1 MKKNVAGQII
11 GAEMITASDG
21 SVFTGAVTAYYT
33 INGGAQTIGSV
44 ESGIC
49 THEGNGFHTYTP
61 TAAET
66 NGEHIA
72 WTFIGSGAVPV
83 TIQVYTGFPQ
93 SVDNDTKLSAL
104 ITDLAR
110 ILGLV
115 MENLVEEVTSRDSNG
130 NKTAS
135 TIYLYDSAANATTHD
150 KVAGLKASYEIT
162 ASYTSNLMD
171 LFKSIKAS

>member
-11 GAEMITASDG
+11 GAEMITAADG

-33 INGGAQTIGSV
+33 INGGDQTIGSV
-44 ESGIC
+44 GSGIC

-66 NGEHIA
+66 NGDHIA

-104 ITDLAR
+104 P
-110 ILGLV
+110 
-115 MENLVEEVTSRDSNG
+115 
-130 NKTAS
+130 TAS
-135 TIYLYDSAANATTHD
+135 EIWANSTRTLTSFGTLVAEIWANVSRTLTDKAGFFISGTKTTLD
-150 KVAGLKASYEIT
+150 DLNDLSIGDIQGEINMSEL
-162 ASYTSNLMD
+162 AVRVGVQV
-171 LFKSIKAS
+171 